1 MTPCVL
7 LFLKDRNLY
16 SEETVHS
23 FHLSSQQFVLMDEMF
38 HTNEGYINMLI
49 SCVSFFSLTSQ
60 LYAIPWFLTMFTRK

>member
-49 SCVSFFSLTSQ
+49 SCVSFFFPYLTALCYSMVPD
-60 LYAIPWFLTMFTRK
+60 YVYT